1 MASSDTISISNDA
14 VSQVL
19 GKDKSGRVR
28 GMGRGVTATKRAFLQ
43 ARDAHVQKLEAQQ
56 AILINRINDLQNE
69 VCGLAKGN
77 KVS

>member
-1 MASSDTISISNDA
+1 
-14 VSQVL
+14 
-19 GKDKSGRVR
+19 
-28 GMGRGVTATKRAFLQ
+28 MGRGVTATKRAFLQ